1 MKKIVKSRNFYS
13 GMMNAVIVLGIMFTC
28 AYTATQARAQ
38 NIMAQLQAEER
49 LQIQQQLAN
58 YEIAE
63 AEYQRQLECLSKN
76 IYFEA
81 RSEGALGQRAVAW
94 VTLNR
99 VESERFPDTI
109 CEVVHQA
116 RRDASGNPLRHQC
129 QFSWYCDG
137 KSDRIANQEKYQ
149 EAIRMA
155 ELVLA
160 RYGVHPD
167 PTEGAVMYHAVYVN
181 PYWTDSF
188 VRTTQIDTHIFY
200 SENGA

>member
-1 MKKIVKSRNFYS
+1 MKKIIKSRNFYS
-13 GMMNAVIVLGIMFTC
+13 GMINAVVVLGILFIG
-28 AYTATQARAQ
+28 AYSASQARAQ
-38 NIMAQLQAEER
+38 SIMER
-49 LQIQQQLAN
+49 LQIAERQQLEQQIAN

-63 AEYQRQLECLSKN
+63 AEYQRQLECLSRN

-99 VESERFPDTI
+99 VQSDRFPDTI

-116 RRDASGNPLRHQC
+116 RRDSAGNPLRHQC

-137 KSDRIANQEKYQ
+137 KSDRIGNQEKYQ
-149 EAIRMA
+149 EAVRMA

-167 PTEGAVMYHAVYVN
+167 PTEGATMYHAEYVR
-181 PYWTDSF
+181 PYWINSF
-188 VRTTQIDTHIFY
+188 ERTTQIDTHIFY
-200 SENGA
+200 AESGA